1 MALPTI
7 DTQTNDNADQNRE
20 TLQRSIRGGLGA
32 LGLKIKNQTSVLAS
46 IANTMKASYNVDQQ
60 ALLVDAENRL
70 EATRKDQAEA
80 DEKAKE
86 GKLTTRIKGGL
97 LQTLKKAF
105 IGGAIIG
112 AIALV
117 VKYWDQVKVG
127 LGVLGKSL
135 VVLAKGIVDLGLFI
149 VKHIDKIGIAL
160 FAIWSGKKL
169 IAAYGAMKK
178 GVNALVEGYKKTK
191 ESLMA
196 AKEKFVTVAK
206 GLKEKAT
213 TMVEG
218 AKRMGARIA
227 DVSKKL
233 FASAKEMAQKGY
245 EKIAP
250 HAKRLGLAIKA
261 TSIRMLEAA
270 KPLVAQAK
278 SKIVQY
284 ARVLAGAMSAVGAA
298 IAAQGAALMPALIAA
313 APFVAIAAGVALA
326 LYGLKE
332 AFDQMRQT
340 FKETGSVSL
349 AITEGLS
356 ALFGTI
362 VGFVPDLLKSAT
374 SWILG
379 KLGFDEAAEALDSF
393 SISDFL
399 QNGLSSIFD
408 NMRIVFMKAVNG
420 IVGIVNSAL
429 DFLPMFGPNTISSPF
444 DIEKEKDKILDKNL
458 TRSLAQQSDL
468 EGDEPMLPPEEVER
482 LKKKKEKDD
491 KFNATLDAI
500 LAENKE
506 QEIALG
512 LRDPDPITDAEPDER
527 SSLDTIGKGNKEQ
540 EVAVVLKDPNPIT
553 DGAELNER
561 SSQAAAAAGNVVVT
575 TIAPTNVNAPTSTN
589 VSSQTNVTPTA
600 SRSRNRSRRGRQ
612 FAPA

>member
-127 LGVLGKSL
+127 LGVLGKTL
-135 VVLAKGIVDLGLFI
+135 AVLAKGIVKVGTFI

-206 GLKEKAT
+206 GLKEKST

-261 TSIRMLEAA
+261 TSMRMLEAA
-270 KPLVAQAK
+270 KPLIAQAK

-379 KLGFDEAAEALDSF
+379 KLGFDEAAETLDSF

-408 NMRIVFMKAVNG
+408 NIRLLFMKAVNG
-420 IVGIVNSAL
+420 IVGVVNSAL
-429 DFLPMFGPNTISSPF
+429 DFIPGFGANTIESPF
-444 DIEKEKDKILDKNL
+444 DIKKETDKILDKNL
-458 TRSLAQQSDL
+458 TRKLAQQSDL
-468 EGDEPMLPPEEVER
+468 EGDEPTLPPEEVER

-506 QEIALG
+506 REIALG
-512 LRDPDPITDAEPDER
+512 LRDPDPIIDDEPNER
-527 SSLDTIGKGNKEQ
+527 SSLDTIGKENKEQ
-540 EVAVVLKDPNPIT
+540 EIAVVLKDPNPIT

-561 SSQAAAAAGNVVVT
+561 SSQAASAAGNVVVT